1 MSEIPTFL
9 IAMGEKQKA
18 HDILDAIRTL
28 QQIETEQRP
37 ATPEER
43 DILGK
48 FPGFGAVALRLFP
61 DPVTGQYKDDSW
73 KALGDELQSLLTPE
87 EYDSAKRTT
96 YTAFYTS
103 PIVMQAM
110 HEAMAQLGLPQ
121 EATVL
126 EPGCGAGGFL
136 SLAPEGQRY
145 IGVEMDSL
153 SGRIAKAI
161 YPG

>member
-1 MSEIPTFL
+1 MTSSN
-9 IAMGEKQKA
+9 
-18 HDILDAIRTL
+18 AIRTL

-37 ATPEER
+37 ATPAER
-43 DILGK
+43 DILSK

-73 KALGDELQSLLTPE
+73 KALGEELQSLLTPE

-96 YTAFYTS
+96 FTAFYTS

-110 HEAMAQLGLPQ
+110 HDAMARLGLPQ

-126 EPGCGAGGFL
+126 EPGCGNRQLHGPGAGGPAL
-136 SLAPEGQRY
+136 HRRRDG
-145 IGVEMDSL
+145 
-153 SGRIAKAI
+153 
-161 YPG
+161 

>member
-9 IAMGEKQKA
+9 ISISEKAKG

-37 ATPEER
+37 ATPAER
-43 DILGK
+43 DTLSK

-73 KALGDELQSLLTPE
+73 KALGEELQSLLTPE

-96 YTAFYTS
+96 FTAFYTS
-103 PIVMQAM
+103 PIVMRAM
-110 HEAMAQLGLPQ
+110 HDAMARLGLPQ
-121 EATVL
+121 
-126 EPGCGAGGFL
+126 
-136 SLAPEGQRY
+136 
-145 IGVEMDSL
+145 
-153 SGRIAKAI
+153 
-161 YPG
+161 